1 MVAVV
6 SIPASARVP
15 LILTFF
21 VFQACAST
29 GSPPPT
35 DAGPPPPETE
45 PVLEPAPAE
54 APQPPPDSALAA
66 FAVGDWAGTLDMPSG
81 LAQTVVMTL
90 WTPTEPPLAMGRV
103 LYASPVATCRYSLWL
118 DGVHADSLSLLQR
131 LEDGDCPEQNRV
143 VLRALSQDRLEG
155 EWFTPGGSRWLSARL
170 DRPPT
175 RYVLTLD
182 GYRARNAQLGEKIT
196 FAGLS
201 GGQHTVELHGVPENC
216 SVMGENPREITTTQ
230 GGTLETVFELLC
242 EGDPD

>member
-1 MVAVV
+1 MV
-6 SIPASARVP
+6 
-15 LILTFF
+15 LTF
-21 VFQACAST
+21 VVLQACAST
-29 GSPPPT
+29 GSPPPEDLET
-35 DAGPPPPETE
+35 PPPSPESAPEPVPIPAPPPPT
-45 PVLEPAPAE
+45 
-54 APQPPPDSALAA
+54 DSASAA

-90 WTPTEPPLAMGRV
+90 WTPAEAPAEIGRV

-118 DGVHADSLSLLQR
+118 DGVGADSLSLLQR

-143 VLRALSQDRLEG
+143 VLRPLSHDRLAG
-155 EWFTPGGSRWLSARL
+155 DWFSPGGTHWLTARL

-175 RYVLTLD
+175 AYVLTLD
-182 GYRARNAQLGEKIT
+182 GYRARNAELGEKII

-201 GGQHTVELHGVPENC
+201 GGEHTVELHGVPDNC